1 MGEAIGNILLLA
13 VAVAVFPVPIIA
25 VVLLL
30 MTPRGVVNGVAFV
43 VGWLVGLTAV
53 GVVAIVLA
61 PEASESDG
69 APAPWVSL
77 VLLALGIA
85 AVGLAVRQWRGRP
98 RGDEKATAPAWMSAI
113 QTFTPRKS
121 LGTGVVLSGANPKN
135 ALLGL
140 AAAAEIAQTGIP
152 VGEQAVAYGVFVV
165 IATVGV
171 AVPVVVTVAKGD
183 AAASMLE
190 RVETWM
196 VRNSAVI
203 MTILMLLIGA
213 KLVGDAIVGL
223 TA

>member
-1 MGEAIGNILLLA
+1 MGEAIGDILVLA

-30 MTPRGVVNGVAFV
+30 MTPRGAANGVAFV
-43 VGWLVGLTAV
+43 AGWLLGLAAV
-53 GVVAIVLA
+53 GVVAFVLA
-61 PEASESDG
+61 PDASEGDG
-69 APAPWVSL
+69 APATWISV
-77 VLLALGIA
+77 VLLALGVMA
-85 AVGLAVRQWRGRP
+85 LVLAVRQWRARP
-98 RGDEKATAPAWMSAI
+98 RADEEAAAPAWMSAI
-113 QTFTPRKS
+113 QTFTPRKAF
-121 LGTGVVLSGANPKN
+121 GTGTLLAGANPKN
-135 ALLGL
+135 AFLGL
-140 AAAAEIAQTGIP
+140 AAVAEIAQTGIP
-152 VGEQAVAYGVFVV
+152 VGEQAVAYGVFVL

-171 AVPVVVTVAKGD
+171 ATPVVVYVAKGD
-183 AAASMLE
+183 GAAPMLE